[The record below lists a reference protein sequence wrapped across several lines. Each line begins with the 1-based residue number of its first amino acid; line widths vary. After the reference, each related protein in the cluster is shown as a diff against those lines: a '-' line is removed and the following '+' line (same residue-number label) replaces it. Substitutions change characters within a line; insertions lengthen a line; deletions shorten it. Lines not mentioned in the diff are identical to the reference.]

1 MFVLVLTIIAAWMGG
16 GSLYITNDVHDEIEL
31 FYKFIRYS
39 VNLLYMM
46 VPLYFVL
53 YYVVKFI
60 EFNFIYGDSISR
72 KIVPLINRS
81 VIASILI
88 IVILHIRGCGY
99 QVLVQSFMQ
108 DKKSEYFIWFLILT
122 VICLAFTSRKYLKFY
137 IESHNTKIK

>member
-72 KIVPLINRS
+72 KIVPLISRS

-88 IVILHIRGCGY
+88 IVILHILWIYRCAESACP
-99 QVLVQSFMQ
+99 VFW
-108 DKKSEYFIWFLILT
+108 KSPVRTEEIT
-122 VICLAFTSRKYLKFY
+122 VPDR
-137 IESHNTKIK
+137 